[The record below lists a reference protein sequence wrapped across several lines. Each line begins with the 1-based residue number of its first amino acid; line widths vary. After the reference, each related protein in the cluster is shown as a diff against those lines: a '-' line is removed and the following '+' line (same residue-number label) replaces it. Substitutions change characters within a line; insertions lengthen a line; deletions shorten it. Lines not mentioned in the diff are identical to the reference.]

1 MTIADVEIL
10 NISCVQEGNG
20 GKVYRGRVTLTGL
33 ALVAYFAS
41 GKQEAL
47 YFPRRLGGEEELI
60 RDLKKKN
67 LRPPPHDTG
76 CTTEDNYIVE
86 FLFVDTV
93 DFPGSKG
100 YRKVLCVIMGFN
112 KIDHAF
118 PVALVHE
125 KINESVDEYR
135 RAGTVAIDT
144 RGICSDEMGEIQTL
158 TIV

>member
-10 NISCVQEGNG
+10 NISCVQGGNG

-100 YRKVLCVIMGFN
+100 YRKVLCLIMGFN

-144 RGICSDEMGEIQTL
+144 RGICTDEMGEIQTL